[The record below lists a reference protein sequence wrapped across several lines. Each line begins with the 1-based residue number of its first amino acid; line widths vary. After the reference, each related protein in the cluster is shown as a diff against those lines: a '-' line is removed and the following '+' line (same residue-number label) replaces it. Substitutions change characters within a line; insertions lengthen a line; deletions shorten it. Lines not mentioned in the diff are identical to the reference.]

1 MNTVLKTA
9 RQAALCMV
17 VACLAM
23 MVTPKAS
30 AVPASELL
38 RVEQNTNFQGLCCF
52 TWLDK
57 VRISEPTVVAPLLVT
72 FSTDYQ
78 ATDIFFVGLSLNG
91 RPCQFF
97 GSGTLLPFGVGDGS
111 GDFSSD
117 TFQWFIQPSDGLV
130 KGNNT
135 LTVCGGADTDQN
147 AVVFL
152 GFRTLAVR
160 ISK

>member
-1 MNTVLKTA
+1 MNGVSKTA

-17 VACLAM
+17 VSCLAM
-23 MVTPKAS
+23 MATPKAS
-30 AVPASELL
+30 AVPTSELL
-38 RVEQNTNFQGLCCF
+38 RVEQSTNFQGVCCF
-52 TWLDK
+52 SWQDK
-57 VRISEPTVVAPLLVT
+57 VRISEASTVAPVIVT

-78 ATDIFFVGLSLNG
+78 ATDIFFVGLSVNG

-111 GDFSSD
+111 GDFSAD

-135 LTVCGGADTDQN
+135 LTVCGGADTDPT